1 MSKKKN
7 LAAKLEASLNEALSP
22 KQRNDVQESTKNLL
36 KSYREDSPLDLKV
49 TGTDSKT
56 DLDDQIFNN
65 RTTKDTI
72 IGRPVALELGRPS
85 AINLD
90 DQLNQIGRPN
100 SSLLDDK
107 TTKQKIWTTKSKPVL
122 DDQTTKKIKLDDQ
135 NKEKSDK
142 WNKYEKNRAT
152 ARLGIRPNAEIL
164 KRFKKFC
171 IDKGIDVTVGTELAW
186 LKFMDLDDQ
195 NQNNLDD
202 KTTFNNKE
210 LMMIFKSRPVLIN
223 LYYAYNRFFNQNV
236 KWKAKDDQI
245 GASYN
250 KVDPRIVELGIIQTQ
265 CNLITEGNTNTQI
278 NGFQYYTNEINKF
291 MQYEEQPQ
299 LLDMIIEINRKNW
312 RTLSGKE
319 VDLSFLEEG
328 SEQ

>member
-22 KQRNDVQESTKNLL
+22 KHRNDVQESTRNLL
-36 KSYREDSPLDLKV
+36 KSYREDSPLDLNFAGSETK
-49 TGTDSKT
+49 DS
-56 DLDDQIFNN
+56 LDDQIINN
-65 RTTKDTI
+65 GSTNETAAGRPTI
-72 IGRPVALELGRPS
+72 IEAGRPNIEK
-85 AINLD
+85 LD
-90 DQLNQIGRPN
+90 DQQIQVGRPT
-100 SSLLDDK
+100 SPMLDDK
-107 TTKQKIWTTKSKPVL
+107 TTKNKSWSSKNKRVL
-122 DDQTTKKIKLDDQ
+122 DDQTTKNKKLVVQ
-135 NKEKSDK
+135 NNEKTEK

-164 KRFKKFC
+164 KKFKKFC
-171 IDKGIDVTVGTELAW
+171 IDKGIDVTIGTELAW

-195 NQNNLDD
+195 NRNSLDD
-202 KTTFNNKE
+202 WTTINNKE
-210 LMMIFKSRPVLIN
+210 LMMIFKSRPVIIN

-236 KWKAKDDQI
+236 KWKAKDDQT
-245 GASYN
+245 GAAYN
-250 KVDPRIVELGIIQTQ
+250 EVDPRIIELGIIQTQ

-319 VDLSFLEEG
+319 IDLSFLEEG
-328 SEQ
+328 SEK